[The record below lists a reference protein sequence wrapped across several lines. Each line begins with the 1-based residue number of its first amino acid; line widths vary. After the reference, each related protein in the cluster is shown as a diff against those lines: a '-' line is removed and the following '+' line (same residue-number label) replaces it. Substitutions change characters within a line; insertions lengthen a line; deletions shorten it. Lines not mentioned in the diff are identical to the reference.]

1 MTFFSVGLN
10 PLNLNPGL
18 DSGFRIQREVGF
30 KIQIQGFESIESDSI
45 NFKLIN
51 YLASCYGPYHT
62 LALHEWEQSTAK
74 AYAASLSSSTKIY
87 GEYLDRYYEQVRK
100 YQ

>member
-1 MTFFSVGLN
+1 MDCPVGTDQH
-10 PLNLNPGL
+10 P
-18 DSGFRIQREVGF
+18 SGTR
-30 KIQIQGFESIESDSI
+30 
-45 NFKLIN
+45 
-51 YLASCYGPYHT
+51 CYGPYHT

-100 YQ
+100 YQSASGPRGTVIGRVGILDSPISLIIGDHATRFNPSDP